1 MRRINRSAQRSTPRP
16 IRSFGSAAV
25 STVAAPVLALISVGI
40 VLALLTGSTV
50 TAGADLAEARNRR
63 AAVRAQ
69 QAKVAS
75 QVDALEGDQ
84 TAVMAAMS
92 ALDENVRGQQA
103 AMVEARRSAE
113 SSRIEADQAEAAAN
127 QTEREI
133 DQIRTRLAAYAVSA
147 YVSPPS
153 EDLFRAFESSTA
165 QQDASRRAFLDLRS
179 GNDADA
185 IDQLRAAKRRLE
197 DQRER
202 ATDAREKAEA
212 QLSMAESALR
222 SLTDAQSEQ
231 QAFAEQ
237 VRVRLDERLSD
248 AMYLSRLDAGF
259 GAQIAAEEARLA
271 EEVSKV
277 PVTPPSGSGG
287 SGGSGGGSGGTGG
300 SGGSGG
306 SGGGSTTPPPT
317 TTRPPLSTVGGITV
331 NSSIAEQLR
340 QLLGA
345 ASAAGI
351 NLGGYG
357 YRDINVQIQ
366 LRRQNCGTSDYAVW
380 YAPADS
386 CRPPTA
392 RPGYS
397 MHERGL
403 AIDFQSNGSFINSRS
418 NPGYIWLA
426 ANAGRFGF
434 INLPSEPWH
443 WSVSGR

>member
-1 MRRINRSAQRSTPRP
+1 MRRIARSARRTTARPDRST
-16 IRSFGSAAV
+16 GSTFV
-25 STVAAPVLALISVGI
+25 TRVAATFMAPIALLI
-40 VLALLTGSTV
+40 VVATLTGSTV
-50 TAGADLAEARNRR
+50 SAGADLAEARNRR

-84 TAVMAAMS
+84 ASVVAALA
-92 ALDENVRGQQA
+92 ALEENVRGQQA

-113 SSRIEADQAEAAAN
+113 SARIEAEQAEAAAA
-127 QTEREI
+127 QTAREI
-133 DQIRTRLAAYAVSA
+133 ERIRARVAAYAISA
-147 YVSPPS
+147 YVTPPS
-153 EDLFRAFESSTA
+153 EELLRAFESSTA

-185 IDQLRAAKRRLE
+185 IDQLRAAKQRLT
-197 DQRER
+197 DQLER
-202 ATDAREKAEA
+202 ANDARARAEA
-212 QLSMAESALR
+212 QLSVAESTLR
-222 SLTDAQSEQ
+222 SLTAAQTEQ

-248 AMYLSRLDAGF
+248 AMYLSKLDAGF

-271 EEVSKV
+271 EAVSNV
-277 PVTPPSGSGG
+277 PVNPPSG
-287 SGGSGGGSGGTGG
+287 GGTGG
-300 SGGSGG
+300 GG
-306 SGGGSTTPPPT
+306 TTPPPT
-317 TTRPPLSTVGGITV
+317 TPRPSLSTVGGITV
-331 NSSIAEQLR
+331 DSSIAEQLR
-340 QLLGA
+340 QLLAA
-345 ASAAGI
+345 ASSAGI
-351 NLGGYG
+351 RLSGYG
-357 YRDINVQIQ
+357 YRDINAQIQ

-403 AIDFQSNGSFINSRS
+403 AIDFQANGSFINSRS

-434 INLPSEPWH
+434 LNLPSEPWH
-443 WSVSGR
+443 WSVTGR

>member
-1 MRRINRSAQRSTPRP
+1 MHAFRRSDRRSIIRRTGRSTA
-16 IRSFGSAAV
+16 S
-25 STVAAPVLALISVGI
+25 VAAPVAGLVSGLIV
-40 VLALLTGSTV
+40 VALLTGSTV

-84 TAVMAAMS
+84 ASVMAALA
-92 ALDENVRGQQA
+92 ALDENVRGQRA
-103 AMVEARRSAE
+103 AMVEAQRLAE
-113 SSRIEADQAEAAAN
+113 TSRAEAEQAEAAAAR
-127 QTEREI
+127 TAAEI
-133 DQIRTRLAAYAVSA
+133 DRIRARVAAYAVSA

-153 EDLFRAFESSTA
+153 EELLRAFESSTA

-185 IDQLRAAKRRLE
+185 IDQLRSARRRFE
-197 DQRER
+197 DEIER
-202 ATDAREKAEA
+202 ANDARARAEA
-212 QLSMAESALR
+212 QLTIASAALESLSA
-222 SLTDAQSEQ
+222 AQAQ
-231 QAFAEQ
+231 QQQFAEQ

-248 AMYLSRLDAGF
+248 AMYLSKLDATF
-259 GAQIAAEEARLA
+259 GAQIAAEEAELA
-271 EEVSKV
+271 DAVSNV
-277 PVTPPSGSGG
+277 PVTPP
-287 SGGSGGGSGGTGG
+287 GGSGGGSGGGPV
-300 SGGSGG
+300 
-306 SGGGSTTPPPT
+306 TPPPDGS
-317 TTRPPLSTVGGITV
+317 RPPLTTVGGITV
-331 NSSIAEQLR
+331 ASSIAEQLR
-340 QLLGA
+340 QLLAA

-380 YAPADS
+380 HAPADS

-403 AIDFQSNGSFINSRS
+403 AIDFQANGSFINSRS

-434 INLPSEPWH
+434 LNLPSEPWH

>member
-1 MRRINRSAQRSTPRP
+1 
-16 IRSFGSAAV
+16 
-25 STVAAPVLALISVGI
+25 
-40 VLALLTGSTV
+40 
-50 TAGADLAEARNRR
+50 
-63 AAVRAQ
+63 
-69 QAKVAS
+69 
-75 QVDALEGDQ
+75 
-84 TAVMAAMS
+84 MAAMS

-113 SSRIEADQAEAAAN
+113 SSRVEADQAEAAAA

-133 DQIRTRLAAYAVSA
+133 NQIRTRLAAYAVSA

-165 QQDASRRAFLDLRS
+165 QEDASRRAFLDLRS

-185 IDQLRAAKRRLE
+185 IDQLRAAKRRLD

-202 ATDAREKAEA
+202 ATDARAKAEA
-212 QLSMAESALR
+212 QLLMAESALR
-222 SLTDAQSEQ
+222 SLTEAQSEQ

-248 AMYLSRLDAGF
+248 AMYLSKLDAGF

-271 EEVSKV
+271 EAVSNV
-277 PVTPPSGSGG
+277 PVTPPGGSGG
-287 SGGSGGGSGGTGG
+287 SGGSG
-300 SGGSGG
+300 GGSGG

-317 TTRPPLSTVGGITV
+317 PTRPPLSTVGGITV

>member
-1 MRRINRSAQRSTPRP
+1 
-16 IRSFGSAAV
+16 V
-25 STVAAPVLALISVGI
+25 SRVAASLTAFLAVLI
-40 VLALLTGSTV
+40 VVAMLTGSTV

-113 SSRIEADQAEAAAN
+113 SSRIEADQAEAAAA

-165 QQDASRRAFLDLRS
+165 QQDANRRAFLDLRS

-202 ATDAREKAEA
+202 ATDARAKAEA

-237 VRVRLDERLSD
+237 VRLRLDERLSD
-248 AMYLSRLDAGF
+248 AMYLSKLDAGF

-271 EEVSKV
+271 EAVSNV
-277 PVTPPSGSGG
+277 PVTPPGG
-287 SGGSGGGSGGTGG
+287 SGGAGGSGGG

-317 TTRPPLSTVGGITV
+317 TPRPSLSTVGGITV
-331 NSSIAEQLR
+331 DSSIAEQLR
-340 QLLGA
+340 QLLAA
-345 ASAAGI
+345 ASAAGVS
-351 NLGGYG
+351 LGGYG
-357 YRDINVQIQ
+357 YRDNNAQIQ
-366 LRRQNCGTSDYAVW
+366 LRRQNCGTSDYAIW
-380 YAPADS
+380 YMPPDA

-392 RPGYS
+392 RPGAS

-403 AIDFQSNGSFINSRS
+403 AIDFQANGSFINSRS

>member
-1 MRRINRSAQRSTPRP
+1 MRRITRSAQRSTPRP
-16 IRSFGSAAV
+16 IRAIG
-25 STVAAPVLALISVGI
+25 STVASKLAAPILTLISAGI

-84 TAVMAAMS
+84 SAVLAAMA

-113 SSRIEADQAEAAAN
+113 SSRVEADQAEAAAN

-133 DQIRTRLAAYAVSA
+133 AQIRTRLAAYAVSA

-153 EDLFRAFESSTA
+153 EDFFRAFESSTA

-202 ATDAREKAEA
+202 AIDARAKAEA

-237 VRVRLDERLSD
+237 VRLRLDERLSD
-248 AMYLSRLDAGF
+248 AMYLSKLDAGF

-271 EEVSKV
+271 EAVSTV
-277 PVTPPSGSGG
+277 PVTPP
-287 SGGSGGGSGGTGG
+287 GGSGGT
-300 SGGSGG
+300 GG

-340 QLLGA
+340 QLLAA

-357 YRDINVQIQ
+357 YRDNNAQIQ
-366 LRRQNCGTSDYAVW
+366 LRRQNCGTSDYAIW
-380 YAPADS
+380 YMPADA

-392 RPGYS
+392 RPGSS

>member
-1 MRRINRSAQRSTPRP
+1 MRRTARPVHRTTSGPVRSAGSGAQARVVARASAIMTP
-16 IRSFGSAAV
+16 I
-25 STVAAPVLALISVGI
+25 ALLMV
-40 VLALLTGSTV
+40 VVTLTGSTV
-50 TAGADLAEARNRR
+50 SVGADLAEARNRR
-63 AAVRAQ
+63 TAVRAQ

-75 QVDALEGDQ
+75 QVDALEADQ
-84 TAVMAAMS
+84 DSVMAALA
-92 ALDENVRGQQA
+92 ALEENVRGQQA

-113 SSRIEADQAEAAAN
+113 SSRIEAEQAEADAAR
-127 QTEREI
+127 TAREI
-133 DQIRTRLAAYAVSA
+133 DRIRARVAAYAVSA

-153 EDLFRAFESSTA
+153 EELLRAFESSTA

-197 DQRER
+197 DQLAR
-202 ATDAREKAEA
+202 ANDARAKAEA
-212 QLSMAESALR
+212 QLAVAESTLR
-222 SLTDAQSEQ
+222 SLTAAQSEQ
-231 QAFAEQ
+231 GAFAEQ

-248 AMYLSRLDAGF
+248 AMYLSRLDADF

-271 EEVSKV
+271 DAVSDV
-277 PVTPPSGSGG
+277 PVTPPGG
-287 SGGSGGGSGGTGG
+287 GGTGG
-300 SGGSGG
+300 GGT
-306 SGGGSTTPPPT
+306 GGGGTTPPPPVT
-317 TTRPPLSTVGGITV
+317 PRPSLSTVGGITV
-331 NSSIAEQLR
+331 ASSIAEQLR
-340 QLLGA
+340 QLLAA
-345 ASAAGI
+345 ASSAGI
-351 NLGGYG
+351 RLTGYG
-357 YRDINVQIQ
+357 YRDINAQIQ

-403 AIDFQSNGSFINSRS
+403 AIDFQANGSFINSRS

-443 WSVSGR
+443 WSTSGR

>member
-1 MRRINRSAQRSTPRP
+1 MRRTTRSARRITAGP
-16 IRSFGSAAV
+16 IRAIGSTAL
-25 STVAAPVLALISVGI
+25 SRVAASVGLP
-40 VLALLTGSTV
+40 VALLLVVAMLTGSTV
-50 TAGADLAEARNRR
+50 SAGADLAEARERR
-63 AAVRAQ
+63 AAVRSQ

-84 TAVMAAMS
+84 AEVMAALA

-103 AMVEARRSAE
+103 VMVEARRSAD
-113 SSRIEADQAEAAAN
+113 SSRIEAEQAEAAAA
-127 QTEREI
+127 QTAREI
-133 DQIRTRLAAYAVSA
+133 DRIRARVAAYAVSA

-153 EDLFRAFESSTA
+153 EELLRAFESSTA

-179 GNDADA
+179 GTDADA

-197 DQRER
+197 DQLER
-202 ATDAREKAEA
+202 ANDARARAEA
-212 QLSMAESALR
+212 QLAVAEGALR
-222 SLTDAQSEQ
+222 SLTAAQSEQ

-248 AMYLSRLDAGF
+248 AMYLSRLDANF

-271 EEVSKV
+271 DAVSNV
-277 PVTPPSGSGG
+277 PVTPP
-287 SGGSGGGSGGTGG
+287 GGTGG
-300 SGGSGG
+300 TGTGGTGT
-306 SGGGSTTPPPT
+306 GGGGTVTPPPIT
-317 TTRPPLSTVGGITV
+317 PAPGLATVGGITV
-331 NSSIAEQLR
+331 ASTIAEQLR
-340 QLLGA
+340 QLLAA
-345 ASAAGI
+345 ASSAGI
-351 NLGGYG
+351 RLGGYG
-357 YRDINVQIQ
+357 YRDINAQIQ

-403 AIDFQSNGSFINSRS
+403 AIDFQANGSFINSRS

-434 INLPSEPWH
+434 VNLPSEPWH
-443 WSVSGR
+443 WSTTGR